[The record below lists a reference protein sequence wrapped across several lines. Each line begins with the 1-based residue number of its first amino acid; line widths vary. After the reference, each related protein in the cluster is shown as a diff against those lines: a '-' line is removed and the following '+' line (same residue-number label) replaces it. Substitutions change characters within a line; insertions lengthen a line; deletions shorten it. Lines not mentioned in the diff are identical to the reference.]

1 MTSSRAVWKRSALRT
16 TCRAEDQTT
25 GDDGI
30 GRVAH
35 DLDEG
40 GPGPVADE
48 SCGEPADETVVAQQ
62 ERSVPERLGRRQDP
76 EPLELAEARA
86 EEPGGDQQERDGRHR
101 EETPHAEA
109 CPAAEDHPAERRRRR
124 DAEHA
129 RAQRAE
135 ARPPRPPRPKPPEK
149 KDGLGAFAEDAGE
162 RDEAEHPEST
172 RRLRLLDAPLDG
184 APHGLGVPA
193 HPPAV
198 PGEETHGGEDDS
210 GADEIGPE
218 VQQGAREAGESGRP
232 PGSGRQRP
240 APRPYW

>member
-16 TCRAEDQTT
+16 TRRAEEQTT

-109 CPAAEDHPAERRRRR
+109 GPAPGDQPARGRRRRG
-124 DAEHA
+124 AGAA
-129 RAQRAE
+129 RAAGGGE
-135 ARPPRPPRPKPPEK
+135 PPLPGPRPKAPEEK
-149 KDGLGAFAEDAGE
+149 GGVLG
-162 RDEAEHPEST
+162 
-172 RRLRLLDAPLDG
+172 
-184 APHGLGVPA
+184 
-193 HPPAV
+193 
-198 PGEETHGGEDDS
+198 
-210 GADEIGPE
+210 
-218 VQQGAREAGESGRP
+218 
-232 PGSGRQRP
+232 
-240 APRPYW
+240 